1 MRPERGEG
9 WVPDWG
15 KASPPSTTFTD
26 NLFTAGEEQ
35 VYGSVIQPFV
45 AANGTQR
52 KTKTSKEQDRVSERE
67 KQEKIVVKN
76 FCEISV
82 TSITGA
88 GGFLMSVCMSIN

>member
-1 MRPERGEG
+1 M
-9 WVPDWG
+9 
-15 KASPPSTTFTD
+15 
-26 NLFTAGEEQ
+26 
-35 VYGSVIQPFV
+35 IQPFV